1 MARLGDMIA
10 DYVPE
15 GLHRFELQ
23 TLQFFNPS
31 VGDDLSALPARQ
43 WPMTRLEVR
52 PAGRAEA
59 RVVED
64 HPVRRRAAHGA
75 ADRANLV

>member
-52 PAGRAEA
+52 PAGR
-59 RVVED
+59 V
-64 HPVRRRAAHGA
+64 
-75 ADRANLV
+75 